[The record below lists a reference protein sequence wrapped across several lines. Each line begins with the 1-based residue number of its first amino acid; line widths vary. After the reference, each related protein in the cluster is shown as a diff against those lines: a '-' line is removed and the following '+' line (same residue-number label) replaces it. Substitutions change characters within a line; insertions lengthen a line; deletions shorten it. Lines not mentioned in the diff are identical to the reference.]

1 MQQSQWLNRLLIM
14 KNELLVLVNDR
25 LVALRKRYKDQPNVG
40 TMGRIKELL
49 WIRTQLTWM
58 IKHEQHR

>member
-1 MQQSQWLNRLLIM
+1 M